1 MWCLHTKEIEAKRD
15 TEILTL
21 SSSANQIRVGPRKYR
36 KNPKKH
42 GVKNEETEE
51 VFFGRKKKITKDIVH
66 SASESRHILL
76 GKTKKDVILFIIFT
90 VRSSVIRVISS
101 RRINQKEVHL
111 YEKTT

>member
-51 VFFGRKKKITKDIVH
+51 PFQDDPRWYPGAPNALLVEYFYKGPTDEKGDWIEEWTDDTAIPIKI
-66 SASESRHILL
+66 RLNLIL
-76 GKTKKDVILFIIFT
+76 K
-90 VRSSVIRVISS
+90 SIRLHPIGS
-101 RRINQKEVHL
+101 
-111 YEKTT
+111 